1 MARWHGTSKRKPSG
15 GRKVH
20 ARKKRS
26 TEISTE
32 KQHAYVGARK
42 QKVYRRT
49 GGNALTRVL
58 ADEFVNVSDA
68 SKGTTSKAS
77 IKTVTEN
84 ASNPN
89 FVRRNILVRG
99 AVVETD
105 LGMVRIT
112 SRPGKDGVIN
122 GTLIDS

>member
-1 MARWHGTSKRKPSG
+1 M
-15 GRKVH
+15 
-20 ARKKRS
+20 
-26 TEISTE
+26 
-32 KQHAYVGARK
+32 
-42 QKVYRRT
+42 
-49 GGNALTRVL
+49 L